1 MKHIL
6 LSRNTELLRIHPDR
20 LIYISSDG
28 NYSNVVT
35 LDNRSRLVTYQLGQI
50 EDMIGEQLGD
60 EGSIFLRL
68 GRALIINTN
77 YIHFIDISKQL
88 IILSDCAECYHE
100 LSASREVLIKLKAY
114 IESSSKMSN
123 E

>member
-1 MKHIL
+1 MEHIL

-88 IILSDCAECYHE
+88 IILSDCAGCYHE

>member
-1 MKHIL
+1 MKYIL

-77 YIHFIDISKQL
+77 YIHFIDISKQQ
-88 IILSDCAECYHE
+88 IILSDCAGCYHE

-114 IESSSKMSN
+114 IESSSKMNN